1 MNFRVRKYDNYI
13 LMEFPFDDGVYMDT
27 FGEVELER
35 VSDLAHELQLLN
47 KGATVVV
54 RVGDGLT
61 MILDGTKH
69 RLDIERIGE
78 VLKCVE

>member
-1 MNFRVRKYDNYI
+1 MNFRVKKYDNYI

-27 FGEVELER
+27 FGEVELKR

-47 KGATVVV
+47 KGVTVAV

-61 MILDGTKH
+61 MILDGTKY
-69 RLDIERIGE
+69 RLDINRIGE

>member
-1 MNFRVRKYDNYI
+1 MNFRVKKYDNYI
-13 LMEFPFDDGVYMDT
+13 LMEFPADDTVYMDT
-27 FGEVELER
+27 LGEIELER
-35 VSDLAHELQLLN
+35 ANDLAHELQLLN
-47 KGATVVV
+47 KGTTVVV

-61 MILDGTKH
+61 MILNGTKH

>member
-1 MNFRVRKYDNYI
+1 MNFRVKKCVNYI
-13 LMEFPFDDGVYMDT
+13 LMEFPADDAVYMDT
-27 FGEVELER
+27 LGGMELER
-35 VSDLAHELQLLN
+35 ASHLAHELQLLN
-47 KGATVVV
+47 KGTTVVV